1 MADSEP
7 RIGVKSAN
15 IVSGGRL
22 FLTSIFDIRYSI
34 FRGSPFH
41 KKILPLTVL
50 LLVAFLLLPV
60 AASAHKVNLFAYAEG
75 KTVYTESYYPDG
87 KLVVAGK
94 ILVYDSGHNL
104 LLEGA
109 TNAEG
114 LFSFPIPKVD
124 DLTIV
129 IEAGMGHRNEFLLK
143 KSELKE

>member
-1 MADSEP
+1 MAYTES
-7 RIGVKSAN
+7 RISVMSAN

-22 FLTSIFDIRYSI
+22 FLTSIFHIRYSI
-34 FRGSPFH
+34 FCGSPFH
-41 KKILPLTVL
+41 QKILPLTVL
-50 LLVAFLLLPV
+50 LLLASLLLPV

-87 KLVVAGK
+87 KPVVAGK
-94 ILVYDSGHNL
+94 VLVYDSGRGL

-114 LFSFPIPKVD
+114 LFSFPVPKVD

-143 KSELKE
+143 KSQLKE

>member
-1 MADSEP
+1 M
-7 RIGVKSAN
+7 
-15 IVSGGRL
+15 
-22 FLTSIFDIRYSI
+22 
-34 FRGSPFH
+34 
-41 KKILPLTVL
+41 L

-87 KLVVAGK
+87 KPVVAGK

-114 LFSFPIPKVD
+114 LFSFPVPKVD